1 MVMFKVTICDI
12 GKMNINMTDKIEKRR
27 QPLQYRTMAMTTTI
41 MSMVRASAAM
51 TAAWK
56 LRRHEL
62 CRELQ
67 RITSKRATHTRR
79 CSSTTTQTIWVAV
92 VTSPTLKARWYSILS
107 MYLSVRFSLRN
118 AITFGITPYLFNAK
132 EFDEETGMYYYGARY
147 YDPRVSLWISTDIL
161 EEKNYGNSSY
171 AYTYNPITFI
181 DPIGTDTINISYV
194 NKKWKIDAPI
204 IADGNDVFNVANGDK
219 KETYEF
225 SQGEHGKRVNL
236 LNLEIGETKDS
247 YTLGVYHIS
256 GEADNG
262 TGFYVAPGGEPSTKN
277 GSGRR
282 IPDGTYP
289 IINPTAGSQ
298 WIKPGVGGNVSKR
311 GIRFHYGGTNPRSW
325 TEGCFVLSSGYSVNG
340 NTIHY
345 NADESKTASRNFDN
359 ALGAIG
365 HFSYRPK
372 SRTYNREGATFN
384 APIKHTLILKSRK
397 K

>member
-1 MVMFKVTICDI
+1 MFKVTICDI

-51 TAAWK
+51 TAAWN

-92 VTSPTLKARWYSILS
+92 VTSPTLTARWCSILS
-107 MYLSVRFSLRN
+107 MCLSVKSLLRN
-118 AITFGITPYLFNAK
+118 ATTFGITPYLFNAK

-161 EEKNYGNSSY
+161 DEKNYGNSSY